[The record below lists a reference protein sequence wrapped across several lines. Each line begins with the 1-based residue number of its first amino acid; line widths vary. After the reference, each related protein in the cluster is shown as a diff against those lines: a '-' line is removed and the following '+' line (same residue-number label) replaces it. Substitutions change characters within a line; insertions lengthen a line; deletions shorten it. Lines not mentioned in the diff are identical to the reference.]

1 MASPH
6 RALSGLL
13 PAPRPSAEELAAA
26 RSRLLPDLIQ
36 PELRVLFCGINPGLY
51 SAAVGQHFARP
62 GNRFWPTLHRA
73 GFTDRLLHPSEQH
86 TLLDL
91 GIGLTNVVPR
101 ASANAAELER
111 SDYQSGVLS
120 LRRKLRRYRPRAV
133 AFLGLGAYR
142 LVAGQP
148 GAGVG
153 RQGEALE
160 GVETWALPNPSGLNA
175 HYSLAQLAACY
186 AELARAVLP
195 DRP

>member
-1 MASPH
+1 MVARR
-6 RALSGLL
+6 RARSDLV

-26 RSRLLPDLIQ
+26 HSRKLRDLLQ

-73 GFTDRLLHPSEQH
+73 GFTDRVLHPSEQRA
-86 TLLDL
+86 LLGL

-101 ASANAAELER
+101 ASASAAELER
-111 SDYQSGVLS
+111 SEYQSGVLS

-153 RQGEALE
+153 QQVEPFE

-175 HYSLAQLAACY
+175 HYPLARLAACY
-186 AELARAVLP
+186 AELARAVMP
-195 DRP
+195 PR

>member
-6 RALSGLL
+6 RARSGLL

-26 RSRLLPDLIQ
+26 RSRRLPDLIQ

-148 GAGVG
+148 GAEVG
-153 RQGEALE
+153 PQVEPFE